1 MTTEI
6 LNCNTLRSYNPPQIY
21 RFIMPGKILETQDEV
36 QREETQ
42 EPQSF
47 HNGNGAD
54 GNKNNLNREV
64 NLANRETT
72 RISQISRRTIPTH
85 LRTPN
90 LITDSAGVEAEES
103 NRYPMEAEVL
113 AELPGELPDPLE
125 SDLRGVVEVVHH
137 DGAVTPL
144 EELQHRMAAD
154 VPGTARHQNVP
165 RRGRRRRHRIGSGAA
180 KVNGG
185 TVEIWRGEG
194 GASAGTRGIWIQG
207 RRRKAYVPAMVRAL
221 SVNTPSFFY
230 FFFLPSAKRL
240 FHVDCRSA
248 DCLRGA
254 RRLESAETYSSVLVR
269 GRRMGGAAPFSCSEP
284 SRKQLPQRRMVT
296 RVAKCF
302 PDPY

>member
-47 HNGNGAD
+47 HNGNGAE

-207 RRRKAYVPAMVRAL
+207 RGRKAYVPAMVRAL

-230 FFFLPSAKRL
+230 FFFFLLLKDYSMLIVEVQTAYVARGDWRALKL
-240 FHVDCRSA
+240 TAQSSSVVGGW
-248 DCLRGA
+248 GA
-254 RRLESAETYSSVLVR
+254 RRRSAVR
-269 GRRMGGAAPFSCSEP
+269 SPAGNSFLNG
-284 SRKQLPQRRMVT
+284 VW
-296 RVAKCF
+296 
-302 PDPY
+302 